1 MRLDD
6 RQLTILL
13 DSVERFRVA
22 MQVRKIRAEAGEASD
37 DVDVWTAIKNMI
49 YDAQIAIEDI
59 DERGQVVAQRWPR
72 V

>member
-1 MRLDD
+1 
-6 RQLTILL
+6 
-13 DSVERFRVA
+13 
-22 MQVRKIRAEAGEASD
+22 MQVRKIRAEAGAAPD

>member
-6 RQLTILL
+6 RQLAILL

-22 MQVRKIRAEAGEASD
+22 MQVRKIRAEAGAAPD